1 MNLFVFIIMNTI
13 LSRNMNKKLHND
25 LLMKNFTQV
34 NDNNFKNNVSSDK
47 SVGEHFL
54 LLENV
59 HDDVIPPL
67 KEYKNTYSIKGSNI

>member
-1 MNLFVFIIMNTI
+1 MQ
-13 LSRNMNKKLHND
+13 
-25 LLMKNFTQV
+25 NFCI

-47 SVGEHFL
+47 SLGEHFL

-67 KEYKNTYSIKGSNI
+67 KEYKNTYSIKESSI